1 MIDEHN
7 GLMVDEHNG
16 LMVGFDDLT
25 GISQS

>member
-7 GLMVDEHNG
+7 VLMVDEHNG